1 MLSLTPNQIKKEAD
15 LRIATTPGNHKKL
28 IAIYSAVALGAGFL
42 CQIID
47 FITNLMM
54 ENTGGLSGLGAR
66 AILGT
71 VNSLFPLAV
80 NLLLPLWMLGLMS
93 AALRLCRQER
103 VDANHLKSGFSRWG
117 VLLRL
122 SLLEGLLLF
131 GVAYLTMQV
140 STILFSVTNLSYSAM
155 EFLSPYAADLT
166 LLETAMEDP
175 AFVADLFKTMAPM
188 LILWAVLLLAVMIPL
203 LYSLRLSY
211 YRIVDIERPGALRA
225 MGESRK
231 MMKGNKWQ
239 LFKLD
244 LSFWWYYLLQVLLA
258 LLLEVP
264 VFLANSLVSF
274 DAAMLIAAALQA
286 LGSFY
291 LQYRFLLKMEV
302 SYALFYDTLYEAH
315 KAPPVQP
322 NYWQQ

>member
-1 MLSLTPNQIKKEAD
+1 MVSLTPKQIKKEAD

-28 IAIYSAVALGAGFL
+28 ILVYSAIALGAGFL

-80 NLLLPLWMLGLMS
+80 NLLLPLWMLGLM
-93 AALRLCRQER
+93 ATALRLCRQER
-103 VDANHLKSGFSRWG
+103 VDTNNLKEGFSRWG
-117 VLLRL
+117 VMLRL
-122 SLLEGLLLF
+122 SIFQGLLLF

-140 STILFSVTNLSYSAM
+140 STILFSVTNLSRSAM
-155 EFLSPYAADLT
+155 EFLSPYATDLT
-166 LLETAMEDP
+166 LLESSMEDP
-175 AFVADLFKTMAPM
+175 AFMADLLKAMAPM
-188 LILWAVLLLAVMIPL
+188 LILWVVLLLVMMIPL
-203 LYSLRLSY
+203 VYSLRLSY

-225 MGESRK
+225 MAESRK
-231 MMKGNKWQ
+231 MMKGNKWM

-244 LSFWWYYLLQVLLA
+244 LSFWWYYLLQILLA

-264 VFLANSLVSF
+264 MFLANSLMSF
-274 DAAMLIAAALQA
+274 DVALLIAAALQA

-291 LQYRFLLKMEV
+291 LQYRFLLKIEV

-315 KAPPVQP
+315 KAPPAAP